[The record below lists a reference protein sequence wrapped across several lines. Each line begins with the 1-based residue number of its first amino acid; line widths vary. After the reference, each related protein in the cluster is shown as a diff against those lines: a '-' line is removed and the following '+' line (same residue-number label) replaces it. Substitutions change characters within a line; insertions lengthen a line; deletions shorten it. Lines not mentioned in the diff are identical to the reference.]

1 MDNSTKILKRLQLL
15 HPKKIDLSL
24 FRIRRLLK
32 KLGNPHHNIA
42 PVIHIAGTNGKG
54 SVTSFLRSIFEKAN
68 LKVHTYTSPHLIRF
82 NERIRI
88 NSKLISNSELNQILE
103 ECEKFN
109 NGEEITFFEIT
120 TAAAF
125 LAFSR
130 INTDFVLLETGLGGK
145 FDATNIA
152 TNKICSVITPISMD
166 HMNFLG
172 SSIKK
177 ITAEKLGIFNECK
190 HAIISKQKMIVREMV
205 RLEAKKKKI
214 KLFEEGVDWRIT
226 KKDFNK
232 KIFKMNFSKIDYDF
246 HFPSLKGEHQIDNAS
261 TAVAT
266 AISINNKKINKKII
280 NKGLLSASW
289 AGRMQKL
296 DKGNLSNILGSRFEI
311 WLDGGH
317 NIEASGMIKKE
328 IQNWKK
334 ERIFL
339 VFGMMIGKDPIKF
352 LKNIIKNVSSIFL
365 LPIQDHQFIPPYEIK
380 NKIISQLNKNID
392 VFCALEIKEA
402 LKIIKNKNQSGK
414 ILICGSLYLAG
425 DILKEDGFK
434 IS

>member
-1 MDNSTKILKRLQLL
+1 MVLL
-15 HPKKIDLSL
+15 
-24 FRIRRLLK
+24 
-32 KLGNPHHNIA
+32 
-42 PVIHIAGTNGKG
+42 
-54 SVTSFLRSIFEKAN
+54 
-68 LKVHTYTSPHLIRF
+68 
-82 NERIRI
+82 
-88 NSKLISNSELNQILE
+88 
-103 ECEKFN
+103 
-109 NGEEITFFEIT
+109 
-120 TAAAF
+120 
-125 LAFSR
+125 
-130 INTDFVLLETGLGGK
+130 VLLETGLGGK

-152 TNKICSVITPISMD
+152 TDKICSVITPISMD

-190 HAIISKQKMIVREMV
+190 HAIISKQKMIVREIV

-246 HFPSLKGEHQIDNAS
+246 QFPSLKGEHQIENAS
-261 TAVAT
+261 TAAAT

-280 NKGLLSASW
+280 NRGLLSASW

-334 ERIFL
+334 DKIFL

-352 LKNIIKNVSSIFL
+352 LKNIINNVSSIFL
-365 LPIQDHQFIPPYEIK
+365 LPIHDHQFIPPYEIK
-380 NKIISQLNKNID
+380 NKIISQLNKNLD

-402 LKIIKNKNQSGK
+402 LTIIKNKNQSGK
-414 ILICGSLYLAG
+414 VLICGSLYLAG